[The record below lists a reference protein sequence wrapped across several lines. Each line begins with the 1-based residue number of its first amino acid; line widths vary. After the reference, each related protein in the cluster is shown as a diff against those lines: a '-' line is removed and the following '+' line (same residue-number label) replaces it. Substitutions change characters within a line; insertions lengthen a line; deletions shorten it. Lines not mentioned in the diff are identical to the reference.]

1 MDIFTQKLTNFSIGG
16 DEVYALVPD
25 AVKPFGSKVV
35 IVGGKTALEKSLP
48 AIKAGLEGSGLS
60 ITDVIIYGKE
70 CTFEKGAELAT
81 LPAVQAADVIFAV
94 GGGKAID
101 TVKIINSH
109 THKPFFTF
117 PTIAS
122 TCAAYTE
129 VAAVYTEDHVFNK
142 VFYCGTVAIHAFIN
156 SRIIA
161 ESPDRF
167 IWAGMGD
174 TLAKN
179 YESAFSA
186 RDREVTYATASG
198 VTYSRMCVDPVIK
211 YGAAALEA
219 NRQKKA
225 TEELNQAILSV
236 IVGTGLAAVF
246 LPEDFN
252 SNVAHAICYGLT
264 TIPVV
269 EEKCLHGEMVAYGVM
284 VLLTLDGQLEERAK
298 LLPLYD
304 AIKLPR
310 KLADLGITLNDIEP
324 ILNKAVSVRDI
335 VISPYEVTKEKL
347 KEAMV
352 ALEAL

>member
-1 MDIFTQKLTNFSIGG
+1 MDIFTQKLTNFSIGN
-16 DEVYALVPD
+16 DDVYKLVYD
-25 AVKPFGSKVV
+25 VVAPFGKKAVV
-35 IVGGKTALEKSLP
+35 IGGKTALEKALP
-48 AIKAGLEGSGLS
+48 AIRAGLEGSPIV
-60 ITDVIIYGKE
+60 ITDVIIFGKE
-70 CTFEKGAELAT
+70 CTFEKGAELAE
-81 LPAVQAADVIFAV
+81 LESVKNADIMFAV

-129 VAAVYTEDHVFNK
+129 VAAVYTENHVFNK
-142 VFYCGTVAIHAFIN
+142 VFYCGTAAIHTFIN

-161 ESPDRF
+161 ESPERY

-186 RDREVTYATASG
+186 RNRDVTYATASG

-211 YGAAALEA
+211 YGALALES
-219 NRQKKA
+219 NQNK
-225 TEELNQAILSV
+225 TPSEPLNQAILSV

-252 SNVAHAICYGLT
+252 SSVAHAICYGLT
-264 TIPVV
+264 TIPAV
-269 EEKCLHGEMVAYGVM
+269 EEKCLHGEMVSYGVL
-284 VLLTLDGQLEERAK
+284 VLLTMDGQTEELAK
-298 LLPLYD
+298 LLPLYE

-310 KLADLGITLNDIEP
+310 KLADLGLTIEDIEP
-324 ILNKAVSVRDI
+324 ILNKAVSVRDV

-347 KEAMV
+347 RKAMID
-352 ALEAL
+352 LEAL